1 VDIEQLISPYVP
13 NLRRSGRLLM
23 GLCPFHSEK
32 TPSFAVYPDSSS
44 FYCFGCG
51 AGGDG
56 VAFLMRME
64 RLDYVEAVKALSQ
77 RVGMQLPEDNYDDG
91 LAKRRLRI
99 LSANREAARFYHE
112 QLKVP
117 GSPGLDYWL
126 GRRGLTP
133 QIVKS
138 FGLGYAPDGFG
149 ALIDHMRGKGYALEE
164 LLAANLARR
173 IDKGGKTY
181 YADNFWKRVM
191 VPILDLR
198 GNVIAFGGRVLDDSK
213 PKYINTS
220 DTLAYKKGRDIYALN
235 FAKNT
240 ANGRLI
246 LVEGYMDVIALH
258 KHGFTQAVACLGTA
272 LTRDQA
278 QLLARYADEVVLS
291 YDADEAGQK
300 ATQRALEV
308 LGQTNLKIRVLK
320 LSGGKD
326 PDDILQTYGAEKYR
340 QLLEGAANEI
350 EFQLLAARGELDLE
364 LPSGKA
370 DYLREAAKILAR
382 CSQIE
387 RDIYASRLSEELQV
401 GKEAILAQ
409 AAQARKRDDR
419 KHEKD
424 RQRELMKLQDAHSVR
439 IDPRRGL
446 HPAAA
451 RAEERLLGLLL
462 RHPDFYLKLRET
474 LSPGD
479 FITPFNRELAE
490 KLFARLENAQG
501 IELELLT
508 GMLSEIEQNE
518 VMRMKVSCEAIAN
531 PWQEC
536 EGCAQKLLGEK
547 AGMQKVD
554 VNALDEDEYL
564 AMFAKLKK
572 E

>member
-1 VDIEQLISPYVP
+1 
-13 NLRRSGRLLM
+13 M
-23 GLCPFHSEK
+23 GLCPFHNEK
-32 TPSFAVYPDSSS
+32 TPSFAVYPESNS

-99 LSANREAARFYHE
+99 LSANREAAKFFYAR
-112 QLKVP
+112 LKEP
-117 GSPGLDYWL
+117 QGRPGLEYWL
-126 GRRGLTP
+126 DKRRLTL
-133 QIVKS
+133 QLVKH
-138 FGLGYAPDGFG
+138 FGLGYAPGG
-149 ALIDHMRGKGYALEE
+149 WSNLLDHMRAQGYSPEE
-164 LLAANLARR
+164 LVDANLVTRSER
-173 IDKGGKTY
+173 NNRTSY
-181 YADNFWKRVM
+181 YDRFRNRVM
-191 VPILDLR
+191 IPILDLR
-198 GNVIAFGGRVLDDSK
+198 GNVIAFGGRIIGDAAVREDGRK
-213 PKYINTS
+213 EAKYINTS
-220 DTLAYKKGRDIYALN
+220 DTLAYKKGRDVYALN

-326 PDDILQTYGAEKYR
+326 PDEILQAYGAEKYR

-350 EFQLLAARGELDLE
+350 EFSLLRVRGDLDLSV
-364 LPSGKA
+364 PSGKS

-382 CSQIE
+382 CTQIE

-409 AAQARKRDDR
+409 AAQARKKDDR
-419 KHEKD
+419 RQERDH
-424 RQRELMKLQDAHSVR
+424 QRELMKLQDAHSLKV
-439 IDPRRGL
+439 DPQRGL

-451 RAEERLLGLLL
+451 KAEERLLGLLL
-462 RHPDFYLKLRET
+462 RNPDFYLKLRET

-479 FITPFNRELAE
+479 FVTPFNRELAE
-490 KLFARLENAQG
+490 KLYARLEHGQG
-501 IELELLT
+501 IEPELLT
-508 GMLSEIEQNE
+508 GHLTQQERDEA
-518 VMRMKVSCEAIAN
+518 MRMKVSCEAIAN

-536 EGCAQKLLGEK
+536 EGCARKLREESKVAQQGNGGITDNDDFIEK
-547 AGMQKVD
+547 
-554 VNALDEDEYL
+554 L
-564 AMFAKLKK
+564 ARTKAQVGGNFDYN
-572 E
+572 